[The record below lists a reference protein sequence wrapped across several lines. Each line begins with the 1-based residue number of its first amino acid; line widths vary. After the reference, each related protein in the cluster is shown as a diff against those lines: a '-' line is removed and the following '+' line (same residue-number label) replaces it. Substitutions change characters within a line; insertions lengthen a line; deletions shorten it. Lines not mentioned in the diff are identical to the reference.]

1 MLKFKGKVLNFD
13 DRQIQFRAKDKDG
26 NRTGDLETHRSISIQ
41 MLITSSDGQ
50 MFACVVNKFDPD
62 SNFKFPLIGKDWE
75 TPEVQRYEIQN
86 GLPYIRV

>member
-1 MLKFKGKVLNFD
+1 MLKFKGKVLNVD

-41 MLITSSDGQ
+41 MLITSADGQ

-62 SNFKFPLIGKDWE
+62 ANFKIPLSGKDWE

-86 GLPYIRV
+86 GLPNIRV